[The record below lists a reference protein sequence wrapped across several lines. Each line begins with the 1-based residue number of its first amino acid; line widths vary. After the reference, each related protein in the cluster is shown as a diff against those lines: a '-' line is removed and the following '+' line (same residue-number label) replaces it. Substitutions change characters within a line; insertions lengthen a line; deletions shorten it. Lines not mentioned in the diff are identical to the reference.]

1 MSNIYNGDRSLQ
13 AVASVCPLSFTDE
26 ENNRIANVYFY
37 FVLEINFF
45 EVKIELHITA
55 TTSLTW

>member
-13 AVASVCPLSFTDE
+13 AVASVCPLSFTN
-26 ENNRIANVYFY
+26 ENNHIANVYFY

-45 EVKIELHITA
+45 ELNLIECNMKGKHIF
-55 TTSLTW
+55 L